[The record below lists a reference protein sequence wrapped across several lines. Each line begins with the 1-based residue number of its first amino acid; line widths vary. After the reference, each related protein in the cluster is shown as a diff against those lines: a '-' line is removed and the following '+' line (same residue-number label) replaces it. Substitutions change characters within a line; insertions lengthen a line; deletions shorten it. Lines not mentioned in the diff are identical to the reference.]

1 MLEAQKLFKPGKC
14 SKCRTKIETGEIVL
28 VETQPGGQR
37 KEFCRTHGSDR
48 LIAERQHIFKVE
60 TDIYGSGGA

>member
-14 SKCRTKIETGEIVL
+14 SKCRAKIEAGEVVL

-37 KEFCRTHGSDR
+37 KEYCRSHGTDR
-48 LIAERQHIFKVE
+48 LIAERQHIFKIE
-60 TDIYGSGGA
+60 KEIYGNGGS